1 MKIILFIDGRNFIS
15 KINSIFNSKKE
26 IDFSTYNFSGL
37 FDRALSDIKIDK
49 KIFYIGK
56 IIMHKETAEKSEKLI
71 QKQRGLK
78 NNLEKQGFKVV
89 YGRRVRGFE

>member
-1 MKIILFIDGRNFIS
+1 MNYALQYTNRKRTIS
-15 KINSIFNSKKE
+15 ISVTPKMEVIVKAPKRVSKKE

-56 IIMHKETAEKSEKLI
+56 FSGNC
-71 QKQRGLK
+71 RR
-78 NNLEKQGFKVV
+78 
-89 YGRRVRGFE
+89 YGRI